1 MKKKI
6 LALAIPAT
14 IENVLQ
20 ILVGFLDTF
29 IISRVGLLIVS
40 AVGLANTYINLF
52 IAIFT
57 AIGIG
62 ASSMISRMFGAKRL
76 EDAQKE
82 ANQSVSIAL
91 LIGLVFSIIT
101 GVFSTPLMNL
111 LTKDSE
117 MVKQAS
123 LFLRI
128 VGGGSVFISLSI
140 VFGAILRS
148 TKDTK
153 TPMKI
158 GVMTNILNVVID
170 IFLVFG
176 LKWGVVGTAIGTV
189 LSRLVA
195 TIYLYRALQKTAISI
210 DFRYLFKMR
219 TKQTELESLMV
230 TSAAERSIMKALQI
244 YYFSVINSLGSIVFA
259 AHSIAGTIESVAYLP
274 VLGLATATTVLVGH
288 AVGQKDYDQA
298 KIIQKDAII
307 LGVVSQLVAG
317 LILYF
322 GAKQWA
328 MLFTQDKEA
337 IDQIVVAL
345 RICALILVPLTI
357 QMVTTGALHGMGD
370 MKAPLVST
378 IVGMVLIRI
387 VGVLTVG
394 IKFGLAGVWYS
405 ILIDIVIRS
414 IYLVYRFNKNLDK
427 KSNQLV

>member
-1 MKKKI
+1 MKKRI

-20 ILVGFLDTF
+20 VLVGFLDTF
-29 IISRVGLLIVS
+29 IISRLGLLIVS

-57 AIGIG
+57 AISIG

-91 LIGLVFSIIT
+91 IVGLIFSVIT
-101 GVFSTPLMNL
+101 GVFSTQLMNL
-111 LTKDSE
+111 LTSDTE
-117 MVKQAS
+117 TVNQAS

-140 VFGAILRS
+140 VFGSILRS
-148 TKDTK
+148 TGDTK

-158 GVMTNILNVVID
+158 GVITNILNVVLD
-170 IFLVFG
+170 ILLVFG

-189 LSRLVA
+189 VARLVA
-195 TIYLYRALQKTAISI
+195 TVYLYFAISKTAVSI
-210 DFRYLFKMR
+210 DFLYLFRMR
-219 TKQTELESLMV
+219 RKRTELESLML

-274 VLGLATATTVLVGH
+274 VLGLATATTVLVGN
-288 AVGQKDYDQA
+288 AIGQEDYKKA
-298 KIIQKDAII
+298 KLIQKDAIV
-307 LGVVSQLVAG
+307 LGIISQIIAG
-317 LILYF
+317 LVLYF

-328 MLFTQDKEA
+328 LLFTQDPEA
-337 IDQIVVAL
+337 IDQIVIAL
-345 RICALILVPLTI
+345 KICALILVPLTV

-370 MKAPLVST
+370 MKAPLFST

-387 VGVLTVG
+387 VGVLTIG
-394 IKFGLAGVWYS
+394 IQFGLAGVWYS
-405 ILIDIVIRS
+405 ILIDIIVRA
-414 IYLVYRFNKNLDK
+414 IYLVYRFNKNLSK
-427 KSNQLV
+427 KAIL

>member
-6 LALAIPAT
+6 LSLAIPAT

-20 ILVGFLDTF
+20 ILVGFLDTI
-29 IISRVGLLIVS
+29 IISRLGLLIVS

-62 ASSMISRMFGAKRL
+62 ASSMISRMVGAKRL

-91 LIGLVFSIIT
+91 LVGLVFSLIT
-101 GVFSTPLMNL
+101 GIFSTPLMNL
-111 LTKDSE
+111 LTNDSE
-117 MVKQAS
+117 TVNQAS

-140 VFGAILRS
+140 VFGSIVRA
-148 TKDTK
+148 TGDTK

-158 GVMTNILNVVID
+158 GMMTNVLNVVVD
-170 IFLVFG
+170 IFLVFV

-189 LSRLVA
+189 LARLVA
-195 TIYLYRALQKTAISI
+195 TIYLYQAIKKTSLSI
-210 DFRYLFKMR
+210 DFFYIFRMR
-219 TKQTELESLMV
+219 KQRTELESLMV
-230 TSAAERSIMKALQI
+230 TSAVERSIMKALQI

-274 VLGLATATTVLVGH
+274 VMGLSTATTVLVGH
-288 AVGQKDYDQA
+288 AIGQEDYEKA
-298 KIIQKDAII
+298 KLIQKDAII
-307 LGVVSQLVAG
+307 LGVVSQIVAG

-322 GAKQWA
+322 GAKQLA
-328 MLFTQDKEA
+328 MVFTQEKEA
-337 IDQIVVAL
+337 IDQIVIAL
-345 RICALILVPLTI
+345 RICALILVPLTV
-357 QMVTTGALHGMGD
+357 QMVTTGALHAMGD

-394 IKFGLAGVWYS
+394 IRFGLAGVWYS
-405 ILIDIVIRS
+405 ILIDIIVRS
-414 IYLVYRFNKNLDK
+414 IYLVYRFNQNLSK
-427 KSNQLV
+427 KAIR

>member
-1 MKKKI
+1 MKKRI

-20 ILVGFLDTF
+20 VLVGFLDTF
-29 IISRVGLLIVS
+29 IISRLGLLIVS

-76 EDAQKE
+76 DDAQKE

-91 LIGLVFSIIT
+91 LVGLIFSVIT
-101 GVFSTPLMNL
+101 GVFSTQLMNL
-111 LTKDSE
+111 LTRDTDT
-117 MVKQAS
+117 VNQAS

-140 VFGAILRS
+140 VFGSILRS
-148 TKDTK
+148 TGDTK

-158 GVMTNILNVVID
+158 GVITNILNVVLD
-170 IFLVFG
+170 ILLVFG

-189 LSRLVA
+189 VARLVA
-195 TIYLYRALQKTAISI
+195 TVYLYFAISKTAVSI
-210 DFRYLFKMR
+210 DFFYLFRMR
-219 TKQTELESLMV
+219 RKLTELESLML

-259 AHSIAGTIESVAYLP
+259 AHSIVGTIESVAYLP
-274 VLGLATATTVLVGH
+274 VLGLSTATTVLVGN
-288 AVGQKDYDQA
+288 AIGQEDYKKA
-298 KIIQKDAII
+298 KLIQKDAIV
-307 LGVVSQLVAG
+307 LGIISQIIAG
-317 LILYF
+317 LVLYF

-328 MLFTQDKEA
+328 LLFTQDPEA
-337 IDQIVVAL
+337 IDQIVIAL
-345 RICALILVPLTI
+345 KICALILVPLTV

-370 MKAPLVST
+370 MKAPLFST

-387 VGVLTVG
+387 VGVLTIG
-394 IKFGLAGVWYS
+394 IQFGLAGVWYS
-405 ILIDIVIRS
+405 ILIDIIVRA
-414 IYLVYRFNKNLDK
+414 IYLVYRFNKNLSK
-427 KSNQLV
+427 KAIL